1 LEITQNSISI
11 EKFGDQWIQRFIRR
25 GSELATVQLRKM
37 DLSRVKDTS
46 YERLSKWFND
56 LRSAIDEYNISIENI
71 YNMDESGF
79 AIGEVEGAVSI
90 INFHIRARLQRANLG
105 RQEWVTSVECICVN
119 RTAPRWAR

>member
-11 EKFGDQWIQRFIRR
+11 
-25 GSELATVQLRKM
+25 
-37 DLSRVKDTS
+37 
-46 YERLSKWFND
+46 
-56 LRSAIDEYNISIENI
+56 RSAIDEYNISIENI